1 MQGRVL
7 SGMRPTGRLHFGHYH
22 GVLANWLKLQEEY
35 ECFFFIADWHA
46 LTTDYAA
53 PQSIAENS
61 RQMVLDW
68 LSIGIDPA
76 RSTIF
81 RQSSIPA
88 HAELFVLLSMITP
101 LPWLERNPTYKE
113 QMQEIRDKDLHT
125 FGFLGYPVLQTAD
138 IIVYKANKV
147 PVGID
152 QAPHLELSR
161 EITRRFNNF
170 YGPVFPEPETILT
183 ASPKVLG
190 TDGRKMSKSY
200 NNSIFLSDPPE
211 AVEQKMLT
219 MMTDTARKRR
229 TDAGNPDVCPLFIT
243 FHTLYSDGKTI
254 EWVREGCAKAA
265 IGCMECKRSV
275 IPKVL
280 DFLRPIQE
288 RRRELEKDP
297 SLVSSILE
305 AGSKKASLVASE
317 TMAHVRS
324 AMGLS

>member
-7 SGMRPTGRLHFGHYH
+7 SGMRPTGKLHFGHYH

-211 AVEQKMLT
+211 AIEQKMLT

-243 FHTLYSDGKTI
+243 FHTLYSDAKTI

-305 AGSKKASLVASE
+305 TGSIKASLVASE

>member
-1 MQGRVL
+1 M
-7 SGMRPTGRLHFGHYH
+7 
-22 GVLANWLKLQEEY
+22 
-35 ECFFFIADWHA
+35 
-46 LTTDYAA
+46 
-53 PQSIAENS
+53 
-61 RQMVLDW
+61 
-68 LSIGIDPA
+68 
-76 RSTIF
+76 
-81 RQSSIPA
+81 
-88 HAELFVLLSMITP
+88 
-101 LPWLERNPTYKE
+101 
-113 QMQEIRDKDLHT
+113 
-125 FGFLGYPVLQTAD
+125 
-138 IIVYKANKV
+138 
-147 PVGID
+147 
-152 QAPHLELSR
+152 
-161 EITRRFNNF
+161 
-170 YGPVFPEPETILT
+170 
-183 ASPKVLG
+183 LG